1 MRERIILAFLKYK
14 KGSCSFSG
22 IVLDLRVSK
31 ATVSRYV
38 SKLVEGGYVIK
49 RESGKDGRTIVVD
62 LTEKGMGVDTSMID
76 SREFDRK
83 FNDRAREEAE
93 SDSESGFDDNAIKVS
108 SGSSVISSI
117 ERESLDDEFEKSV
130 ERESKV
136 GIVDIDDR
144 FKQGMRDID
153 EIIDEIKDSVLEVKG
168 SILEVKGVFGKQE
181 KLQNDLIGE
190 LSGKIVELGSKLFA
204 NQKTIGMMTEAILKL
219 NERVVNLEMVLAKL
233 VKK

>member
-14 KGSCSFSG
+14 KGHCNFSD
-22 IVLDLRVSK
+22 IVLGLRIPK
-31 ATVSRYV
+31 PTISRYV
-38 SKLVEGGYVIK
+38 SKLVEGGYIVK
-49 RESGKDGRTIVVD
+49 RESGKDGRTLVID
-62 LTEKGMGVDTSMID
+62 LTDKGIDVDTSIID
-76 SREFDRK
+76 SREFDKKIDYGIRK
-83 FNDRAREEAE
+83 KAEND
-93 SDSESGFDDNAIKVS
+93 AIKVS

-117 ERESLDDEFEKSV
+117 ERESLDDEFEKSG
-130 ERESKV
+130 EREAKV

-144 FKQGMRDID
+144 FKQGMGDID
-153 EIIDEIKDSVLEVKG
+153 EIINGIKDSVLEVKG

-190 LSGKIVELGSKLFA
+190 LSGKITELGSKLLA